1 VPIESQELIDS
12 RARAIVKLQDDVAQL
27 GECIAMLR
35 VRGCSQRTMTD
46 LLRMES
52 DWLIQL
58 SIMRDHQAAV
68 E

>member
-1 VPIESQELIDS
+1 MPIESQEMIET
-12 RARAIVKLQDDVAQL
+12 RRRAINKLADDVAQL
-27 GECIAMLR
+27 SECIAMLKI
-35 VRGCSQRTMTD
+35 RGCGQRTMTD

-58 SIMRDHQAAV
+58 EIMQQHNEAV

>member
-1 VPIESQELIDS
+1 MPIESQEMIET
-12 RARAIVKLQDDVAQL
+12 RRRAINKLADDVAML
-27 GECIAMLR
+27 SETIAMLKI
-35 VRGCSQRTMTD
+35 RGCGQRTMTD

-58 SIMRDHQAAV
+58 EIMQQHNEAV

>member
-1 VPIESQELIDS
+1 VPIEDAKTIET
-12 RARAIVKLQDDVAQL
+12 RARAIAKLQDDVAML
-27 GECIAMLR
+27 SETIAMLR

-58 SIMRDHQAAV
+58 EVMRDHQAAV
-68 E
+68 S